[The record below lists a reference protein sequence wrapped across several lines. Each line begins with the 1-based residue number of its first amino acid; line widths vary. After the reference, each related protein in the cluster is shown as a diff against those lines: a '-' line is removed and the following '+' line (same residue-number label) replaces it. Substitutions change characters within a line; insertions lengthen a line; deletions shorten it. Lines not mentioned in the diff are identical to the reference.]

1 MKVMKK
7 ILAGAMALTLSLSL
21 AACSNNGDKQQDV
34 TSPDEKTE
42 YKVGIIQLMDHA
54 SLNQIA
60 DNIKVQLDARGKEL
74 GVTFNYED
82 YYQNGQGDPTLL
94 NQIAA
99 NMVDQQVDIIIPIAT
114 PSAVAAMAAT
124 EDKEIPIVFSAISD
138 PVTSGIVAD
147 MNAPGGNITGTS
159 DALNTN
165 AIMDLIF
172 AVDPDCESVGLLYN
186 VGEDSAT
193 MPIAD
198 AKKYLD
204 GKGVKYVE
212 KTGTTT
218 DEILLAAQSLVAEG
232 VDAVFTPTDNTVQKA
247 ELTIYETFQEANIPH
262 YGGADSFALNGAF
275 CAYGVDY
282 SNLGVET
289 ANMAVDV
296 LVNGA
301 DPATTAVM
309 TFDNGIAVLNTEICT
324 AIGLDVETVKAA
336 IAPYCTQVDEITTAQ
351 NFEG

>member
-1 MKVMKK
+1 MKK
-7 ILAGAMALTLSLSL
+7 ILAGAMAMTLSLSL
-21 AACSNNGDKQQDV
+21 AACASDNKDKQQD
-34 TSPDEKTE
+34 SEKTE

-60 DNIKVQLDARGKEL
+60 DNIKAQLDARGAEL

-94 NQIAA
+94 NQIAT
-99 NMVDQQVDIIIPIAT
+99 NMVDQEVDIIIPIAT

-124 EDKEIPIVFSAISD
+124 EDKDIPIVFSAISD
-138 PVTSGIVAD
+138 PVTSGIVED
-147 MNAPGGNITGTS
+147 MNAPGGKITGTS

-165 AIMDLIF
+165 AIMDLMF
-172 AVDPDCESVGLLYN
+172 AVDPDCDYVGFLYN

-198 AKKYLD
+198 AKAYLD
-204 GKGVKYVE
+204 TKGVKYVE

-218 DEILLAAQSLVAEG
+218 DEILLAAQALVAEG

-247 ELTIYETFQEANIPH
+247 ELTIYETFLNANIPH

-282 SNLGVET
+282 ANLGIQT
-289 ANMAVDV
+289 ADMAVKV
-296 LVNGA
+296 LVENVAPA
-301 DPATTAVM
+301 DIPVM
-309 TFDNGIAVLNTEICT
+309 TFDNGIAVLNTETCV

>member
-7 ILAGAMALTLSLSL
+7 LLAGTMALTLSLSL
-21 AACSNNGDKQQDV
+21 TACGNDSKNEQQDG
-34 TSPDEKTE
+34 EKTE

-60 DNIKVQLDARGKEL
+60 DNIKAQLDARGEEL

-124 EDKEIPIVFSAISD
+124 EDKDIPIVFSAISD

-172 AVDPDCESVGLLYN
+172 AVNPDCDCVGLLYN

-198 AKKYLD
+198 AKAYLD
-204 GKGVKYVE
+204 SKGVKYVE

-247 ELTIYETFQEANIPH
+247 ELTIYETFLDANIPH

-282 SNLGVET
+282 ANLGIET
-289 ANMAVDV
+289 ADMAVKV
-296 LVNGA
+296 LVENA
-301 DPATTAVM
+301 EPANTPVM
-309 TFDNGIAVLNTEICT
+309 TFDNGIAVLNTETCA

-336 IAPYCTQVDEITTAQ
+336 IAPYCTQVEEITTAQ